1 MSLINIR
8 DLTLAFGADPL
19 LDGIN
24 LNIEP
29 GEKIALLGR
38 NGCGKSTLLKV
49 IGGVQPADEGVIEI
63 SQGIKIATLEQ
74 QLPDD
79 TPDHV
84 YDVVAEGLGEAGKLI
99 AAFEAC
105 SHEAYSEEQMQ
116 RMGDLQSRIDQL
128 NGWTIKPQIDA
139 TISKLSL
146 PAEALFSSLSG
157 GLRRRVLLARALV
170 QEPDLLLLDEPTNHL
185 DIEAIDWLE
194 EFTKGYRGAVL
205 LVTHDRSFMQAV
217 ATRIVEIER
226 GRLISFPGN
235 YSNFLRRRADLLAAE
250 ADADAKFDKRL
261 SEEEVWIRQGI
272 KARRTRNEGRV
283 RALEQMRR
291 ERSERRQA
299 VGKSKLNLNSGEK
312 SGKLVIEAEG
322 VSFRWPA
329 PPAVEGIEPEQPKTI
344 LSNFD
349 TTIMRGDR
357 IGIVGPNGCG
367 KSTLIQLL
375 LQQIEPDSGEIRHGT
390 KLLPLYFD
398 QLRATLD
405 DEMSIADNVAEGD
418 SHVEVNG
425 QRKHIIG
432 YLQDFLFAPARA
444 RTPVKALSGGERAR
458 VLLAKLFTQPG
469 NLLILDEPTN
479 DLDIETLELLE
490 ELLASYTG
498 TLLLISH
505 DRTFLNN
512 LVTSTLVFE
521 STGVKEYVGGYDD
534 WLRQRRRPSTTTAVA
549 AKPSPESSK
558 PDQKT
563 STQPA
568 ATPKQKTKKL
578 SYKEQRE
585 LDQLPDKLAQLE
597 HAIGQIHQKMS
608 ETEFFQQPA
617 DQIAKVQQQLEN
629 EEAALEKTFER
640 WEFLE
645 QKLSEL

>member
-24 LNIEP
+24 FNIEP

-38 NGCGKSTLLKV
+38 NGCGKSTLLK
-49 IGGVQPADEGVIEI
+49 IISAQQAADSGAVEVT
-63 SQGIKIATLEQ
+63 QGIKIAALEQ
-74 QLPDD
+74 QLPDQ
-79 TPDHV
+79 TPETV
-84 YDVVAEGLGEAGKLI
+84 YEVVAEGLGEAGRLL
-99 AAFEAC
+99 ADYEAC
-105 SHEAYSEEQMQ
+105 SHAEHTDAQLQRLGELQNRIEQT
-116 RMGDLQSRIDQL
+116 G
-128 NGWTIKPQIDA
+128 GWHIKPQIDA
-139 TISKLSL
+139 TISRLEL
-146 PAEALFSSLSG
+146 PAEARFSSLSG
-157 GLRRRVLLARALV
+157 GMRRRVLLARALV

-185 DIEAIDWLE
+185 DIEAINWLE
-194 EFTKGYRGAVL
+194 EFAKNYRGAVL

-235 YSNFLRRRADLLAAE
+235 YENFLRRRAEMLAAE
-250 ADADAKFDKRL
+250 ADAEAKFDKRL

-283 RALEQMRR
+283 RSLEKMRS
-291 ERSERRQA
+291 ERSQRRQA
-299 VGKSKLNLNSGEK
+299 VGHSTISLDSGEK
-312 SGKLVIEAEG
+312 SGKLVIEAEQ
-322 VSFRWPA
+322 VSFSWPA
-329 PPAVEGIEPEQPKTI
+329 AGNNAKPAI
-344 LSNFD
+344 LTHFN
-349 TTIMRGDR
+349 TTVLRGDR
-357 IGIVGPNGCG
+357 IGIIGPNGCG

-375 LQQIEPDSGEIRHGT
+375 LGQIQPDSGTVRHGT

-405 DEMSIADNVAEGD
+405 DNKSIADNVAEGD

-432 YLQDFLFAPARA
+432 YLQDFLFAPARS

-490 ELLASYTG
+490 ELLANYQG

-521 STGVKEYVGGYDD
+521 GEQGVSEYVGGYDD
-534 WLRQRRRPSTTTAVA
+534 WLRQRQSTRGIP
-549 AKPSPESSK
+549 KSK
-558 PDQKT
+558 PT
-563 STQPA
+563 SAAASAAPA
-568 ATPKQKTKKL
+568 PKNIKL
-578 SYKEQRE
+578 TYKDQRE
-585 LDQLPDKLAQLE
+585 LNALPEQIARYESLIAQLHQQMADPAFFKQPVVETDAVQTTLAE
-597 HAIGQIHQKMS
+597 HES
-608 ETEFFQQPA
+608 
-617 DQIAKVQQQLEN
+617 
-629 EEAALEKTFER
+629 ALEKAFDR
-640 WEFLE
+640 WAELE
-645 QKLSEL
+645 QKQGQLMDS

>member
-24 LNIEP
+24 FNIEP

-49 IGGVQPADEGVIEI
+49 ISGVQPADDGAIEI

-74 QLPDD
+74 TLPDD

-105 SHEAYSEEQMQ
+105 SHEAYSEAQMQ

-139 TISKLSL
+139 TISRLNL

-194 EFTKGYRGAVL
+194 EFTKTYRGAVL

-217 ATRIVEIER
+217 ATRFVEIER

-235 YSNFLRRRADLLAAE
+235 YSNFLRRRAELLAAE

-261 SEEEVWIRQGI
+261 GGEEVWIRQGI

-299 VGKSKLNLNSGEK
+299 VGKSKLNLSSGEK

-322 VSFRWPA
+322 VNFRWPA
-329 PPAVEGIEPEQPKTI
+329 APAVDGVEPEQPKTI
-344 LSNFD
+344 LNNFD

-357 IGIVGPNGCG
+357 IGIIGPNGCG

-375 LQQIEPDSGEIRHGT
+375 LKQIQPNSGEIRHGT

-405 DEMSIADNVAEGD
+405 DNKSIADNIAEGD
-418 SHVEVNG
+418 SFVEVNG

-490 ELLASYTG
+490 ELLAGYTG

-512 LVTSTLVFE
+512 LVSSTLVFE
-521 STGVKEYVGGYDD
+521 SEGVKEYVGGYDD
-534 WLRQRRRPSTTTAVA
+534 WLRQRRRPTITAPVA
-549 AKPSPESSK
+549 AKQSAANSK
-558 PDQKT
+558 PAQAAPAKKTQKL
-563 STQPA
+563 A
-568 ATPKQKTKKL
+568 
-578 SYKEQRE
+578 YKEQRE
-585 LDQLPDKLAQLE
+585 LDQLPDQLAQLE
-597 HAIGQIHQKMS
+597 HAIGQIHQQMS

-617 DQIAKVQQQLEN
+617 DQIAKVQKQLEN
-629 EEAALEKTFER
+629 EEANLEQAFER
-640 WEFLE
+640 WESLE

>member
-139 TISKLSL
+139 TISRLSL

-329 PPAVEGIEPEQPKTI
+329 PPAAEGVEPEQPKTI

-534 WLRQRRRPSTTTAVA
+534 WLRQRRRPSSATAETA
-549 AKPSPESSK
+549 NSSPKNSKPGQNTSAKPAS
-558 PDQKT
+558 
-563 STQPA
+563 A
-568 ATPKQKTKKL
+568 PKQKTKKL
-578 SYKEQRE
+578 GYKEQRE

>member
-1 MSLINIR
+1 MSVINIR

-38 NGCGKSTLLKV
+38 NGCGKSTLLKI
-49 IGGVQPADEGVIEI
+49 IGGTQPADEGAIEI

-105 SHEAYSEEQMQ
+105 SHEEYSEEQMQ
-116 RMGDLQSRIDQL
+116 RMGDLQTRIDQL

-139 TISKLSL
+139 TISRLNL

-194 EFTKGYRGAVL
+194 EFTKSYRGAVL

-235 YSNFLRRRADLLAAE
+235 YSNFLRRRAELLAAE

-299 VGKSKLNLNSGEK
+299 VGKSKLNLDSGGK
-312 SGKLVIEAEG
+312 SGKLVIEAEQ
-322 VSFRWPA
+322 VNFRWPT
-329 PPAVEGIEPEQPKTI
+329 PPAVDGVEPKLPKTI

-357 IGIVGPNGCG
+357 IGIIGPNGCG

-375 LQQIEPDSGEIRHGT
+375 LQQIEPNSGTIRHGT

-398 QLRATLD
+398 QLRTTLD
-405 DEMSIADNVAEGD
+405 DEKSIADNVAEGD

-490 ELLASYTG
+490 ELLAGYTG

-512 LVTSTLVFE
+512 LVSSTLVFE
-521 STGVKEYVGGYDD
+521 PEGVKEYVGGYDD
-534 WLRQRRRPSTTTAVA
+534 WLRQRRRPAKPQVA
-549 AKPSPESSK
+549 AKKPEKQASPAKTSPASK
-558 PDQKT
+558 P
-563 STQPA
+563 
-568 ATPKQKTKKL
+568 KKL
-578 SYKEQRE
+578 AYKEQRE

-597 HAIGQIHQKMS
+597 HSIGQIHQQMS
-608 ETEFFQQPA
+608 ETEFFQKPA
-617 DQIAKVQQQLEN
+617 DQIAKVQKKLET
-629 EEAALEKTFER
+629 EEANLEQAFER
-640 WEFLE
+640 WEHLE
-645 QKLSEL
+645 QKLDEV